1 MTVHESQTDLQVL
14 VLPITRRDGMATSAV
29 LSRVGLA
36 CTVCTDAAALA
47 RQIRAGA
54 GAVIVT
60 DAIANLDDLD
70 SITCALSEQSSW
82 SDLPVILLSRTDFQT
97 AATSRLIAALSNV
110 TVLDRPASARTLVS
124 SVQAAIRSR
133 RRQYEIRDQMQVLRA
148 ADEALRRADRLK
160 DEFLA
165 MLAHELRNP
174 LAPIRTA
181 AELLT
186 RHMTPES
193 RGQPAVAI
201 IKRQVNQ
208 LTHLVDD
215 LLDVSRITHGRIQL
229 QLEPLELSS
238 IIFQALESTEAMARD
253 KQHSVVVTPSGGCPH
268 VQGDRARLVQCVTNL
283 LNNAIKYTDPGGRI
297 VIGVREEGALAVIAV
312 SDSGI
317 GIAPDLLP
325 RIFDPFVQGIRSL
338 DRSEGGLGIG
348 LSVVQRLIEMHGGTV
363 TVASDGA
370 NRGSTF
376 ELRIPQIDAPAMTAA
391 RLPTTAAASQRVLV
405 VDDNIDAASSLAEV
419 LRIDGHV
426 VEIVHTSEG
435 ALARL
440 GASAP
445 DIVLLDI
452 GLPGMDGYQV
462 AQKIR
467 ESNRTT
473 RLIALTG
480 YGQPE
485 DMERS
490 LAAGFDAHLV
500 KPVDFSVLDRLI
512 SKTGVD

>member
-1 MTVHESQTDLQVL
+1 MTHENGPSDLRVL
-14 VLPITRRDGMATSAV
+14 VLPITRRDGAALSA
-29 LSRVGLA
+29 LLARVGLC
-36 CTVCTDAAALA
+36 CTICADAASLA
-47 RQIRAGA
+47 THIRAGA

-60 DAIANLDDLD
+60 DAIATWDDLE
-70 SITCALSEQSSW
+70 SITSALSEQSSW
-82 SDLPVILLSRTDFQT
+82 SDIPVVLLSRTDFQS
-97 AATSRLIAALSNV
+97 ASTSRLIAMLSNV

-181 AELLT
+181 AEVLT

-193 RGQPAVAI
+193 RAQPAVAI

-229 QLEPLELSS
+229 QLEALDLASVVS
-238 IIFQALESTEAMARD
+238 QALESTEASLRD
-253 KQHSVVVTPSGGCPH
+253 KQHTVVVTPGGPCPH

-283 LNNAIKYTDPGGRI
+283 LNNAIKYTDPCGQI
-297 VIGVREEGALAVIAV
+297 VVSIREDGPLAVITV

-363 TVASDGA
+363 TVTSDGA

-376 ELRIPQIDAPAMTAA
+376 ELRLPHIAA
-391 RLPTTAAASQRVLV
+391 PTTQARHVPVGASASQRVLV

-426 VEIVHTSEG
+426 VDTVHTSEG

-440 GASAP
+440 EALAP

-462 AQKIR
+462 ARKIR
-467 ESNRTT
+467 ESNQTT

-485 DMERS
+485 DVERS

-500 KPVDFSVLDRLI
+500 KPVDFSALDKLI
-512 SKTGVD
+512 SKTGVE